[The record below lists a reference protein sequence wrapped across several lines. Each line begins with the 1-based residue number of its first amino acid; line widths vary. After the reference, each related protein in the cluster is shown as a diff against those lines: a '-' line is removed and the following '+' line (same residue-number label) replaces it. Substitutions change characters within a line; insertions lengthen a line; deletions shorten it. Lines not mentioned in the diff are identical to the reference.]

1 MTNNDDDML
10 PSVPA
15 EAAPEDDAGEV
26 GTDGFDLPADVN
38 AQGSDIDG
46 DGSPGSAAGE
56 LDLDGDGVADIQGIS
71 VAGDGD
77 ATPDILL
84 QADAAQSIWGDL
96 DDDPSAEVPEDLFEA
111 MANACDEL
119 IFPGY
124 AELMATSGTPDAD
137 MALWEQQEAPMSC
150 AVATTNM
157 MFKSMGLE
165 PGEGLIADIFEEL
178 DVYDPIQGSKVD
190 YIDDAINIMAATGGL
205 DIQAE
210 TMTGLDVDDL
220 GNLLHHGVRPLIAV
234 DGAELYSGAGGRLLN
249 DLGLLPDAPHAV
261 QLIGIERTP
270 EGDFAVINDPGFPGG
285 AGQRIPM
292 DAFTDAWEDS
302 GNTCVAM
309 SDGATMASLG
319 TSGSADGAD
328 FQMGGMRQPVT
339 TDAWGNQFRGNSN
352 LPFAGPDALKP
363 GLSSWGPKGWK
374 ML

>member
-1 MTNNDDDML
+1 MTEIDEDML
-10 PSVPA
+10 PSDVPDASPDPDVGAAVPA
-15 EAAPEDDAGEV
+15 DIELS
-26 GTDGFDLPADVN
+26 GTDAERLA
-38 AQGSDIDG
+38 
-46 DGSPGSAAGE
+46 
-56 LDLDGDGVADIQGIS
+56 DLDGDGIPDTITSDIDLD
-71 VAGDGD
+71 GDGTPD
-77 ATPDILL
+77 VHGAAVDVDGDGTPDILV
-84 QADAAQSIWGDL
+84 QADAAQDIWGDVDGTAPGDL
-96 DDDPSAEVPEDLFEA
+96 PDDMYAA
-111 MANACDEL
+111 MAGVCDEL

-124 AELMATSGTPDAD
+124 ADLMATSGTPDAD
-137 MALWEQQEAPMSC
+137 MALWDQQDAPMSC

-157 MFKSMGLE
+157 MFKSMGMDV
-165 PGEGLIADIFEEL
+165 GEGLVADIFEEL

-220 GNLLHHGVRPLIAV
+220 DNLLQHGVRPLIAV

-319 TSGSADGAD
+319 TSGSGDGAD
-328 FQMGGMRQPVT
+328 FQMGGLRQPVT
-339 TDAWGNQFRGNSN
+339 ADVWGNQFRGNSN

-374 ML
+374 MQ